1 MNTVTNVVIR
11 YFARPCSVLDKVTK
25 LQSVCRVV
33 DNCATT
39 LFKVLYDVFHHVSF
53 AVIRGDE
60 TRYFLEGLFYYFD
73 ADCTH

>member
-11 YFARPCSVLDKVTK
+11 YFARPCSVLDKVW
-25 LQSVCRVV
+25 RAV
-33 DNCATT
+33 DNCDTT
-39 LFKVLYDVFHHVSF
+39 LFTVLYDVFHHVSF